1 MRQVRL
7 VAHREIVQMR
17 KKTVRMMYLVLLVA
31 AAMLLGSCSDGLSG
45 KSMFGKSNPINVV
58 VVTGGHGFD
67 HDPFLALFEG
77 YDDIKYVEAP
87 QKDHSELFEDISNW
101 DYDVIVLYN
110 MTQNISPQRQENFKT
125 LLKDKGVALVALHH
139 CQGAFNTWDEYR
151 RIIGARYPL
160 KDQEI
165 DGVPYKTATYKHDVD
180 LTVHI
185 RDRKHPITEG
195 MDDFEIHDETY
206 KGVWF
211 AKDNHVLLTTEHP
224 TSDTTIGWTRSYGKA
239 RVVFLQG
246 GHDAKAYANPNFREL
261 IVRSIRW
268 SAGEL

>member
-1 MRQVRL
+1 METLVNGKVRL
-7 VAHREIVQMR
+7 TLINANGE
-17 KKTVRMMYLVLLVA
+17 TLSVRCHPDA
-31 AAMLLGSCSDGLSG
+31 LGS
-45 KSMFGKSNPINVV
+45 
-58 VVTGGHGFD
+58 
-67 HDPFLALFEG
+67 
-77 YDDIKYVEAP
+77 
-87 QKDHSELFEDISNW
+87 
-101 DYDVIVLYN
+101 
-110 MTQNISPQRQENFKT
+110 
-125 LLKDKGVALVALHH
+125 LLKVYKDKGVGLVALHH
-139 CQGAFNTWDEYR
+139 CEGAFNTWDEYR

-185 RDRKHPITEG
+185 RDRKHPITKG

-211 AKDNHVLLTTEHP
+211 AKDNHVLLTTDHP

-239 RVVFLQG
+239 RVAFLQG
-246 GHDAKAYANPNFREL
+246 GHDAKAYANPNYREL

-268 SAGEL
+268 SAGGK